1 MQKAVKGA
9 RSSLVAAFPAIA
21 APLVAAQRMVKDAAE
36 IERMAAAA
44 ALGVRLF
51 EHIVGFMRPGIA
63 ENAVAAELEY
73 RARLWGAEAMSF
85 PTIVASGARSA
96 MPHGTASEAKLPRRG
111 FVTLDFGVILNG
123 YCSDMTR
130 TVHLG
135 RATAREREAYD
146 AVLAAQENA
155 VAAVSA
161 GVKAGDVDEAARSV
175 LREAKLAEYF
185 THSTGHG
192 VGLEIHESPRIAMAQ
207 QALLTKGMVIT
218 IEPGIYIPGAFG
230 LRIEDTVVVER
241 RGCRVLTPATK
252 AWIELDC
259 RSCFPDT
266 VFGQGLWC
274 VLFLDGKTAPSVW
287 LGIGMVRKTAEAQRT
302 KRLGSMNPEEI
313 AELKQL
319 IEFLKENNIGEFDL
333 ERGDLKVRLKFAGA
347 APPADLRSWRI
358 WRPQRRRPTAELSAG
373 SGGACASGGRA
384 APAAASPAPAAAP
397 ADDEAGLHIV
407 KSPIVGTFYES
418 PSPGSPAFV
427 KTGDPVEV
435 GQVLCI
441 MEAMKLMNEIES
453 DAAGEIVK
461 RFVTNGQPVEY
472 GQKLF
477 AMRPRDSVTPSFT
490 SGREGNACFGKS

>member
-1 MQKAVKGA
+1 MRQLRATMAKQKVAALLVTHLPDVRYLCGFTGSNAAVAITPKAALMVTDGRYTAQAAAEVKSAEVRIAKGPALAEACRWLAATRAKHAYYDGEQTTVAALGSMQEAVKSDA
-9 RSSLVAAFPAIA
+9 KNAKQFFQPLPS
-21 APLVAAQRMVKDAAE
+21 PLVAAQRMVKDAGE

-51 EHIVGFMRPGIA
+51 DHILGFLRPGIT

-85 PTIVASGARSA
+85 PTIVASGPRSA

-135 RATAREREAYD
+135 RATEREREAYD

-155 VAAVSA
+155 VAAVTS

-207 QALLTKGMVIT
+207 QALLTKGMVVT
-218 IEPGIYIPGAFG
+218 IEPGVYIPGAFG

-252 AWIELDC
+252 AWIEL
-259 RSCFPDT
+259 
-266 VFGQGLWC
+266 
-274 VLFLDGKTAPSVW
+274 
-287 LGIGMVRKTAEAQRT
+287 
-302 KRLGSMNPEEI
+302 
-313 AELKQL
+313 
-319 IEFLKENNIGEFDL
+319 
-333 ERGDLKVRLKFAGA
+333 
-347 APPADLRSWRI
+347 
-358 WRPQRRRPTAELSAG
+358 
-373 SGGACASGGRA
+373 
-384 APAAASPAPAAAP
+384 
-397 ADDEAGLHIV
+397 
-407 KSPIVGTFYES
+407 
-418 PSPGSPAFV
+418 
-427 KTGDPVEV
+427 
-435 GQVLCI
+435 
-441 MEAMKLMNEIES
+441 
-453 DAAGEIVK
+453 
-461 RFVTNGQPVEY
+461 
-472 GQKLF
+472 
-477 AMRPRDSVTPSFT
+477 
-490 SGREGNACFGKS
+490 

>member
-1 MQKAVKGA
+1 MRQLRATMAKQKVAALLVMHLPDVRYLCGFTGSNAALAITPKAALMVTDGRYTAQAAAEVKSAQVRIAKGPALAEACRWLAATRSKHAYYDGEQTTVAALGSMQEAVKSDA
-9 RSSLVAAFPAIA
+9 KNAKQFFQPLPS
-21 APLVAAQRMVKDAAE
+21 PLVAAQRMVKDAGE

-51 EHIVGFMRPGIA
+51 EHILEFIRPAIT

-85 PTIVASGARSA
+85 PTIVASGPRSA

-135 RATAREREAYD
+135 RATEREREAYD

-155 VAAVSA
+155 VAAVAA

-207 QALLTKGMVIT
+207 QALLTKGMVVT
-218 IEPGIYIPGAFG
+218 IEPGVYIPGAFG

-252 AWIELDC
+252 AWIEL
-259 RSCFPDT
+259 
-266 VFGQGLWC
+266 
-274 VLFLDGKTAPSVW
+274 
-287 LGIGMVRKTAEAQRT
+287 
-302 KRLGSMNPEEI
+302 
-313 AELKQL
+313 
-319 IEFLKENNIGEFDL
+319 
-333 ERGDLKVRLKFAGA
+333 
-347 APPADLRSWRI
+347 
-358 WRPQRRRPTAELSAG
+358 
-373 SGGACASGGRA
+373 
-384 APAAASPAPAAAP
+384 
-397 ADDEAGLHIV
+397 
-407 KSPIVGTFYES
+407 
-418 PSPGSPAFV
+418 
-427 KTGDPVEV
+427 
-435 GQVLCI
+435 
-441 MEAMKLMNEIES
+441 
-453 DAAGEIVK
+453 
-461 RFVTNGQPVEY
+461 
-472 GQKLF
+472 
-477 AMRPRDSVTPSFT
+477 
-490 SGREGNACFGKS
+490 